1 MRSLKTV
8 WWTSEPWKWLTCGI
22 QHQHG
27 GWQLPWMLW
36 LGRGPPHP
44 PTVGSEVEAC
54 FLGARISV
62 ERDAASELAAPP
74 RPCALHDFVCWKSGN
89 SLHIPPVICC
99 RGLPSDSEFFSL
111 LSHLSLWCAA
121 FCSMLCVICF
131 LFPWSDSQL
140 LLSVWFTLVKWVST
154 GHGWWSV
161 QEQKRGGITASWLLC
176 NL

>member
-36 LGRGPPHP
+36 SGRGSPPA
-44 PTVGSEVEAC
+44 GSEAQAR

-62 ERDAASELAAPP
+62 ERDAAS
-74 RPCALHDFVCWKSGN
+74 VCSMVLSAG
-89 SLHIPPVICC
+89 SRGIPFTSHLSFCC
-99 RGLPSDSEFFSL
+99 RGLPSESEFFSL

-121 FCSMLCVICF
+121 FCSMLGVICF
-131 LFPWSDSQL
+131 LFPWPDSQL
-140 LLSVWFTLVKWVST
+140 LLSVWFILIEWVSI

-161 QEQKRGGITASWLLC
+161 QEQKRGGITVSWLLC
-176 NL
+176 NLKSQGGNL